1 MRTTPL
7 VFKLWIFS
15 YSVVGSRLTLPP
27 LVAAPS
33 PQGRRALGSCQSMGS
48 ASRLAMDW
56 MTLPV
61 PPRRRTHSTQGDYQR
76 AESIPRRRTH
86 SAHGLRHA
94 TENAGLRVGERRSSA
109 TVLSRRP
116 RKEPTPDA
124 LRPGA
129 AAGNG
134 NAGWGLM
141 KDAVR
146 PGCCSAARRTR
157 GTAGREVRSRTQP
170 GPWLLC
176 EPPPEGNCVAM
187 VSVRSAVVA
196 DGPERVQPAVPL
208 PVSAN
213 CAAAVWGSSG
223 ALSTLQPQR

>member
-86 SAHGLRHA
+86 AAHGLRHA
-94 TENAGLRVGERRSSA
+94 TENAGLRVGARHRSPR
-109 TVLSRRP
+109 VLCLRP
-116 RKEPTPDA
+116 RKGATPDA
-124 LRPGA
+124 LRPRSG
-129 AAGNG
+129 AGNG
-134 NAGWGLM
+134 NAVWGLM
-141 KDAVR
+141 KDAGR
-146 PGCCSAARRTR
+146 PGGGSWETVGRGKER
-157 GTAGREVRSRTQP
+157 GTQS

-176 EPPPEGNCVAM
+176 EPPPEGNCVAT
-187 VSVRSAVVA
+187 VSVRSAVV
-196 DGPERVQPAVPL
+196 GV
-208 PVSAN
+208 
-213 CAAAVWGSSG
+213 
-223 ALSTLQPQR
+223 